1 MRMKKT
7 SIVITKMTTPA
18 MELSLVNPKNGA
30 FPFTRYMVLPRARWG
45 INGINHECDMLALSS
60 TGTLHEIEIKIS
72 KSDFLADLRK
82 RHKHKSKIIKRLWY
96 AVPTNLIDYVL
107 ERLPEGAGLI
117 RCENGRSY
125 VVKRPKTSRAGKPDE
140 SVVKHMY
147 ELLQM
152 RYWSEKTREFNRSI
166 KNTKKSSKRSKI

>member
-1 MRMKKT
+1 MKKT
-7 SIVITKMTTPA
+7 SIKVEKMTTPA
-18 MELSLVNPKNGA
+18 MELCLVNPKHGA
-30 FPFTRYMVLPRARWG
+30 FPFTRYMVLPRSRWG
-45 INGINHECDMLALSS
+45 INGINHECDMLALST

-96 AVPTNLIDYVL
+96 AVPTEMTDYVM

-125 VVKRPKTSRAGKPDE
+125 IMKRPKTSRSGKLDE
-140 SVVKHMY
+140 SVIKHMY

-152 RYWSEKTREFNRSI
+152 RYWSEKTREFNRI
-166 KNTKKSSKRSKI
+166 QKAAAKAKKRKS

>member
-1 MRMKKT
+1 MRMKK
-7 SIVITKMTTPA
+7 VNLKVEKMTTPA
-18 MELSLVNPKNGA
+18 MELCLVNPRRGA

-96 AVPTNLIDYVL
+96 AVPADMVDYVL
-107 ERLPEGAGLI
+107 ERLPEGAGLVK
-117 RCENGRSY
+117 CENGRSS
-125 VVKRPKTSRAGKPDE
+125 VVKRPKTSRSDKPDE

-152 RYWSEKTREFNRSI
+152 RYWSEKMREFNRIQKAS
-166 KNTKKSSKRSKI
+166 TKAKKRKS